1 MAQKYLR
8 PGMVDF
14 EKFAIIEIEI
24 NRIEFFLKI
33 SKSIFIESVFQVLF
47 FDFGIT
53 SRISKNYDSIYFD
66 TKFNR
71 CYFNKYRIVSFYSII
86 SK

>member
-1 MAQKYLR
+1 VHLQPQ

-14 EKFAIIEIEI
+14 EKFSIIEIKI
-24 NRIEFFLKI
+24 NRIKIFLKI

-71 CYFNKYRIVSFYSII
+71 CYFDKYQIVSFL
-86 SK
+86 